1 MSWPYSPLE
10 CPRCRYLEPLEPPAQ
25 DDSGYEIVGVCTHP
39 RIAMD
44 LFLFK
49 RRDPTTMEPCPFL
62 TPKGDRQCR

>member
-10 CPRCRYLEPLEPPAQ
+10 CPRCRYLESLEPPAY
-25 DDSGYEIVGVCTHP
+25 DDSGYEIVGLCTHP

-49 RRDPTTMEPCPFL
+49 RRDPTTMEPCPCFRAEEVARC
-62 TPKGDRQCR
+62 P